1 MCYRIIELYSA
12 CSCLYYEH
20 DIDKCASYGRPGHF
34 VQKRTIFVGYTCQ
47 NHISSAESYP
57 DSGIALGLRLEA
69 TNSCRV
75 PGDLP
80 ASRQS
85 QDILSQQKG
94 LVQERAD
101 ELDEGYEEPS
111 PAADHEISGGARQ
124 QYPVESS
131 HNVHAGRSLSHEDIT
146 KPNLK
151 TSLPSKS
158 PRKDLVGLA
167 AISLIEGDLK
177 LLWRKIISQ
186 ALSFEEALKIVR
198 RHVSLHFS
206 YLESLAITKTQRT
219 LVITLK
225 LVEKKSSAI
234 IIEAIE
240 SNAESE
246 DEASLKPSARL
257 EGSQELLDR
266 QGFLA
271 HGQAIE
277 ELKARLKDTVTDE
290 SSSFPKS
297 ALTTYYAGIRNVLDR
312 FSAKLTR
319 ACGTSETGGTPKA
332 HIMEWT
338 CPSCAIDLVKF
349 ELFRNELA
357 NVYDSAFSPVGS
369 DFEYKQS
376 DTEPPIGPNLM
387 MHLFENPNHAD
398 IFPVLLRRIPRKTKE
413 RLRPCPK
420 KGSSIGWG
428 VQFKETLNGMYVF
441 AFGCIGFMLCLV
453 ISVVYTLMKDDIQ
466 GGFAIGYMS
475 ALPAARHNYYV

>member
-1 MCYRIIELYSA
+1 MASTIISQSVIA
-12 CSCLYYEH
+12 N
-20 DIDKCASYGRPGHF
+20 DG
-34 VQKRTIFVGYTCQ
+34 IFVRT
-47 NHISSAESYP
+47 
-57 DSGIALGLRLEA
+57 
-69 TNSCRV
+69 
-75 PGDLP
+75 
-80 ASRQS
+80 
-85 QDILSQQKG
+85 
-94 LVQERAD
+94 
-101 ELDEGYEEPS
+101 
-111 PAADHEISGGARQ
+111 
-124 QYPVESS
+124 
-131 HNVHAGRSLSHEDIT
+131 
-146 KPNLK
+146 
-151 TSLPSKS
+151 
-158 PRKDLVGLA
+158 DLVGLA

-225 LVEKKSSAI
+225 LVEKKVSAI

-338 CPSCAIDLVKF
+338 CPSCGRRLRDRYVERQDEAIEKLKMLLNAYSSRRWKEEALPMIEAEDAGRTQSKRIGHLLPSFWNWPQQADTPTHKFVLLCIPYMRWGTKAHHPDVCAIESDQQFFNFLRASYGTYRTQGRWNWLRNVKAIDLVKF

-466 GGFAIGYMS
+466 GGFAIGGFVL
-475 ALPAARHNYYV
+475 AFLLFCGGTLHPYVA